1 MVQRASGS
9 LQPEVPTQ
17 SAPGP
22 LCTTAA
28 SAAELRAL
36 HRVVSSGSPIKS
48 QQRGEADYTQAQK
61 LEFLAD
67 ILHRTPAVFL
77 QRFGSVLAE
86 DDLKLFESESD
97 YEVQFYLKELR
108 KRLGNSKYTSNRVK
122 NRRFECLKELME
134 NSSYFSDEAMRERN
148 PLLFEQYVGHY
159 LTEDEKDRLERN
171 LHDMSLSSLIMKNMD
186 IDERQRRLKQQQDIE
201 QTQLE
206 ESDSSSDETD
216 EGPQSVSKKQPT
228 TEPMKLSSDPDIA
241 AREKAMLKQEL
252 LRAMQLRF
260 MSGQDEDFD
269 YTQVDTNEK
278 YDSLEQRRQDDEDA
292 YFDNEEP
299 EWCGDQ
305 GDVCS

>member
-9 LQPEVPTQ
+9 LQPQVPTQ
-17 SAPGP
+17 SVPAH

-36 HRVVSSGSPIKS
+36 HRVVSSGYPIKS
-48 QQRGEADYTQAQK
+48 QQRGEADYTQVQK

-67 ILHRTPAVFL
+67 ILRRTPAVFL
-77 QRFGSVLAE
+77 QRFGSMLAE

-108 KRLGNSKYTSNRVK
+108 KRLGNSKYTSNQVK

-134 NSSYFSDEAMRERN
+134 NSSYFSEEAMRERN

-186 IDERQRRLKQQQDIE
+186 IDERQRRLKKQQDIE

-206 ESDSSSDETD
+206 ESDSSSDETE
-216 EGPQSVSKKQPT
+216 EGPQSVSGKQPT

-241 AREKAMLKQEL
+241 AREKTMLNQEL

-278 YDSLEQRRQDDEDA
+278 YDSLDQRRQDDEDA